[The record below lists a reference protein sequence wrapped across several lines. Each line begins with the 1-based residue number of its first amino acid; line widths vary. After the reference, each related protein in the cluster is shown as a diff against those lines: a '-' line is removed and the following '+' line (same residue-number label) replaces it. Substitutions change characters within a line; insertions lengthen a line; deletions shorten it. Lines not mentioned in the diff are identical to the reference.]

1 MSSAFSLRNR
11 GLVRSGADRE
21 RILLRTNLVLL
32 VALLVLIFIVP
43 VVTPRNSDLTRVLL
57 IIIVVS
63 GLFAADFS
71 KRAFRTLTAI
81 GSLVTIVTLL
91 DLFFSGLPGFTSVAF
106 LLNTIFFVMV
116 TIALVAH
123 VARAKEAYGSTLL
136 CAINSYL
143 LIGLTLSI
151 LLLIIYLNEPGSF
164 NNAGQGNN
172 NFSEFLYFGF
182 VTLTTLGYGDITPVA
197 PVARS
202 LSTFTALFGQL
213 YLVIIMAIII
223 GKFLIVKNPTN
234 QP

>member
-21 RILLRTNLVLL
+21 KILLRTNVVLL
-32 VALLVLIFIVP
+32 VALLMLIFIIP
-43 VVTPRNSDLTRVLL
+43 VVPLKDNILTRVLL
-57 IIIVVS
+57 VIVVVS

-71 KRAFRTLTAI
+71 KKAFRNLMAI
-81 GSLVTIVTLL
+81 GSLVIIVTLV
-91 DLFFSGLPGFTSVAF
+91 DLFFTDSPVLTSLTF
-106 LLNTIFFVMV
+106 LLNTIFFIMV

-123 VARAKEAYGSTLL
+123 VARAKEVYGSTLL

-151 LLLIIYLNEPGSF
+151 LFIIIYLNQPGSF
-164 NNAGQGNN
+164 SNIEAGSNI
-172 NFSEFLYFGF
+172 FSEFVYFGF
-182 VTLTTLGYGDITPVA
+182 VTLTTLGYGDITPA
-197 PVARS
+197 TPVARS

-223 GKFLIVKNPTN
+223 GKFLIVKNQSN